1 MCPFRLKKTKRPKT
15 APYSVDTHQP
25 SLSTK
30 RIFLKGRETHT
41 GWKAIALTG

>member
-15 APYSVDTHQP
+15 APYNVGTHQP
-25 SLSTK
+25 SPSTK
-30 RIFLKGRETHT
+30 RSFLKGRETHT